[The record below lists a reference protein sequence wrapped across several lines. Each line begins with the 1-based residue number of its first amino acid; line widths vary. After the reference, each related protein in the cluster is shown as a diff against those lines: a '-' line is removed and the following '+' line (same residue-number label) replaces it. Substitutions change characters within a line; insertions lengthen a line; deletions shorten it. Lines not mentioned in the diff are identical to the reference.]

1 MSQHLIGAAERG
13 DVGKVR
19 EFLEKGADVNFFSKS
34 RGMTALHMAV
44 LRAHIEVARL
54 LVERGADPNLTEP
67 LATACSYGNSD
78 AVALLLDAGADP
90 NLASEARVTPLMVAA
105 KFCTP
110 AVVRRLID
118 AGGDL
123 TLRSREGK
131 SVVDF
136 ARESKWKENAAMLE
150 QSGGAQGP
158 PAPAPAPAIPWPAP
172 APGDDAVAASPEAAL
187 WAYIHA
193 MNRWETE
200 SARKFK
206 AKGTGKTLDQKLDEI
221 LDALEPIVALHCTPR
236 DRPYGR
242 TSFGLLPEYD
252 PQVESLLKVD
262 LEKPSRAVI
271 LTRHERLGTF
281 RYVALKKG
289 GRWLLDNKKIDLSGK
304 WSAWT
309 L

>member
-1 MSQHLIGAAERG
+1 MSQHLIGPAERG
-13 DVGKVR
+13 DTGKVR
-19 EFLEKGADVNFFSKS
+19 EFLDKGADVNFFSKS
-34 RGMTALHMAV
+34 RMMTALHMAV
-44 LRAHIEVARL
+44 LRSHLEVARL
-54 LVERGADPNLTEP
+54 LVERGADANLTEP

-90 NLASEARVTPLMVAA
+90 NLSNEARVTPLMVAA

-110 AVVRRLID
+110 AVVRGLID

-123 TLRSREGK
+123 ALRSHEGK
-131 SVVDF
+131 SALDV
-136 ARESKWKENAAMLE
+136 ARESKWKETAALLE
-150 QSGGAQGP
+150 QAGGGQAP
-158 PAPAPAPAIPWPAP
+158 HAPVPAATIPWPAL
-172 APGDDAVAASPEAAL
+172 ASADDAVAASPEAAL

-221 LDALEPIVALHCTPR
+221 LDTLEPIVALHCTPR
-236 DRPYGR
+236 ERPYGR

-252 PQVESLLKVD
+252 PRVESLLEVNW
-262 LEKPSRAVI
+262 EKPGRAVI
-271 LTRHERLGTF
+271 LTRHERLGKF
-281 RYVALKKG
+281 RYVAVKKS
-289 GRWLLDNKKIDLSGK
+289 GRWLLDNKKIDHSGK